1 MANEAACGSTWRE
14 WFAKLSHD
22 GSLWKIR
29 QCSLFEE
36 WEQSLEIWPRWG
48 LMRHGECWEL
58 GILERPTFEKGRG
71 LWDTPCKGDAH
82 PRAYNRNKPYH
93 GPGQKHLQA
102 QAYEKITPHCVEGGK
117 LNPQWVEW
125 LMGWPMGWTGLQ
137 PLEMD
142 KFQEWR
148 QQHSPSW
155 PNS

>member
-1 MANEAACGSTWRE
+1 M
-14 WFAKLSHD
+14 L
-22 GSLWKIR
+22 
-29 QCSLFEE
+29 
-36 WEQSLEIWPRWG
+36 
-48 LMRHGECWEL
+48 HGECWEL

-137 PLEMD
+137 PLETD
-142 KFQEWR
+142 KFQEWLR
-148 QQHSPSW
+148 QHSPSW
-155 PNS
+155 PNN

>member
-1 MANEAACGSTWRE
+1 
-14 WFAKLSHD
+14 
-22 GSLWKIR
+22 
-29 QCSLFEE
+29 
-36 WEQSLEIWPRWG
+36 
-48 LMRHGECWEL
+48 MRHGECWEL
-58 GILERPTFEKGRG
+58 GILERPTFEKERG
-71 LWDTPCKGDAH
+71 SWDTPCKGDAH

-93 GPGQKHLQA
+93 GHGQKHLQA

-155 PNS
+155 PNN